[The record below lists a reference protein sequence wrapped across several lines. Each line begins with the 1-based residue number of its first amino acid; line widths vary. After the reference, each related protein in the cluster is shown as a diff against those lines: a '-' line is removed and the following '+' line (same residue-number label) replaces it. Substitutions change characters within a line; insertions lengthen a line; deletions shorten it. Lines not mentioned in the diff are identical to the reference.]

1 MTTEVRTVGNAL
13 REIKAGE
20 HPALQTEM
28 VQLRE
33 ALTVLNVSIDRFESA
48 RSILT
53 DEAIGQLGRTV
64 NDALTKL
71 RDCSSNARQMAL
83 IAPSE
88 TRRSKPGKSRTLKK
102 LTNRRDDV
110 QGEVFRVTS
119 YPAALPFETCRDGNE
134 RWQRVA
140 KLFAAN
146 WLECCHYVTLTLNLG
161 ALRWLN

>member
-1 MTTEVRTVGNAL
+1 
-13 REIKAGE
+13 
-20 HPALQTEM
+20 M

-33 ALTVLNVSIDRFESA
+33 ALTVLNVSINRFESA

-64 NDALTKL
+64 NDAMTKL
-71 RDCSSNARQMAL
+71 RDCSSNARQ
-83 IAPSE
+83 IAAHRTLRNKTVE
-88 TRRSKPGKSRTLKK
+88 PGKSRTLKK

-134 RWQRVA
+134 RWQRVQIVR
-140 KLFAAN
+140 
-146 WLECCHYVTLTLNLG
+146 C
-161 ALRWLN
+161 